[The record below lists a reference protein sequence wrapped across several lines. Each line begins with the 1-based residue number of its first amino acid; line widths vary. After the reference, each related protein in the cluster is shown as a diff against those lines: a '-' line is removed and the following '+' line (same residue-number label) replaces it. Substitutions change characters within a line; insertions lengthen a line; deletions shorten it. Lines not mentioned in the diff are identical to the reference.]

1 MENTPQKSKKLLK
14 HEDYESFVE
23 KFKSKKTTDDCYT
36 PAPVYDVV
44 KEYVLKNLLPPGNW
58 KIERPF
64 YPGGD
69 YQKASEQYDENTV
82 VIDNPPFSI
91 LSKILRFYEEHQIKF
106 FLFAPHLTVLSSIGG
121 LSATAV
127 VLTCSRIRFHNGA
140 CVAISFPTNM
150 LPPGEMIRVDPG
162 LQGAIFLA
170 MQGQAQAKTKPVN
183 KYPEEVQSLPSLTYL
198 LSYGNGKRIS
208 IPRKETKFIRRL
220 DCGHRLFGAG
230 LLVSHGIA
238 GLVAEARRRAEETRS
253 NTYELSPREK
263 AIVAELDKQN
273 IHYET
278 N

>member
-23 KFKSKKTTDDCYT
+23 KFKPKKTTDDCYT

-106 FLFAPHLTVLSSIGG
+106 FLFAPHITVLSSLKGAPG
-121 LSATAV
+121 TAV
-127 VLTCSRIRFHNGA
+127 VLTYSRIRYHNGA
-140 CVAISFPTNM
+140 RITTSFLTNM
-150 LPPGEMIRVDPG
+150 LPPDEMIRVDPG
-162 LQGAIFLA
+162 LQVDIGLA
-170 MQGQAQAKTKPVN
+170 MRGLAQAKLKPVN
-183 KYPEEVQSLPSLTYL
+183 KYPKEVQSLSSLAYL
-198 LSYGNGKRIS
+198 LSYGKRIS
-208 IPRKETKFIRRL
+208 IPRKETKYIRRL
-220 DCGHRLFGAG
+220 DCGHQLFGAG

-263 AIVAELDKQN
+263 AIVAELDK
-273 IHYET
+273 
-278 N
+278 

>member
-106 FLFAPHLTVLSSIGG
+106 FLFAPHITVLSSLKGAPG
-121 LSATAV
+121 TAV
-127 VLTCSRIRFHNGA
+127 VLTYSRIRYHNGA
-140 CVAISFPTNM
+140 RITTSFLTNM
-150 LPPGEMIRVDPG
+150 LPPDEMIRVDPG
-162 LQGAIFLA
+162 LQVDIGLA
-170 MQGQAQAKTKPVN
+170 MRGLAQAKLKPVN
-183 KYPEEVQSLPSLTYL
+183 KYPKEVQSLSSLAYL
-198 LSYGNGKRIS
+198 LSYGKRIS
-208 IPRKETKFIRRL
+208 IPRKETKYIRRL